1 MLQRLAS
8 GQISEHLPKQTPMFT
23 GILIIEILDPAWA
36 SHTARTLLSQLDLS
50 FFSSGVVSFSGGF
63 PTSTARWQFLAV
75 YQME

>member
-23 GILIIEILDPAWA
+23 GTHIIEILDHAWA

-50 FFSSGVVSFSGGF
+50 FSHL
-63 PTSTARWQFLAV
+63 RW
-75 YQME
+75 